1 MNKKIISLL
10 LSACLCTSLAG
21 CGNADNNG
29 GSVTKQKF
37 SASKELGS
45 DIAVGAKPAPVDSY
59 EELKNGVNNF
69 AFDLY
74 DALPKN
80 SNCFYSPYSISSALS
95 MLDQGA
101 GGETK
106 TELESTL
113 GIRDLSTW
121 NTEMQSYLNKDWSKQ
136 TYVNTA
142 NSIWMT
148 TGKDWATNISDDFLL
163 PAKTYYH
170 GEIYEADFTDQADQ
184 VVKDVNN
191 WVNEHTNQ
199 MIPSIMND
207 LPAGTVMMLINAVY
221 FEGKWQ
227 TPFTED
233 NTYDDTF
240 HGTGGDST
248 VPMMHLYDER
258 FSYADNGSIKGIVLP
273 YDGDSVV
280 MKVFLPSKEGDT
292 ITGLFD
298 ALSSDEKQALIDSL
312 DNADSPEIETV
323 QLPKFT
329 DEQSINGLDDILN
342 RLGIQSAY
350 ASADFSKIADDIA
363 VSSVSHKAKV
373 IVDENGTKAAAETDI
388 MIKETAMM
396 PPEGTY
402 NFIVDQPFVYVIE
415 DQDTGMILFMGRV
428 NDL

>member
-10 LSACLCTSLAG
+10 LGACLCTSLAG

-29 GSVTKQKF
+29 GSITKQKF

-101 GGETK
+101 GSETK

-292 ITGLFD
+292 ITDLFD

-363 VSSVSHKAKV
+363 VSSVSHRAKV
-373 IVDENGTKAAAETDI
+373 IVDENGPKAAAETDI
-388 MIKETAMM
+388 LIKETAMM
-396 PPEGTY
+396 PQEETY

>member
-10 LSACLCTSLAG
+10 LGACLCTSLAG
-21 CGNADNNG
+21 CENADNNG
-29 GSVTKQKF
+29 GSVTKQKL

-45 DIAVGAKPAPVDSY
+45 DIVVGAKPAPVDSY

-74 DALPKN
+74 DALPED

-101 GGETK
+101 GSETK
-106 TELESTL
+106 SELETTL
-113 GIRDLSTW
+113 GIKNLSTW

-148 TGKDWATNISDDFLL
+148 TGKDWATDISDDFLL

-170 GEIYEADFTDQADQ
+170 GEIYEADFADHADQ

-199 MIPSIMND
+199 MIPSIMNE
-207 LPAGTVMMLINAVY
+207 LPANTVMMLINAVY

-240 HGTGGDST
+240 HGTNGDST
-248 VPMMHLYDER
+248 VPMMHLYSER
-258 FSYADNGSIKGIVLP
+258 FSYVDNGSIKGITLP

-280 MKVFLPSKEGDT
+280 MKVFLPSKESDT
-292 ITGLFD
+292 ITYLFN
-298 ALSSDEKQALIDSL
+298 ALSSDEKQALINSL

-329 DEQSINGLDDILN
+329 DEQSINGLDDILKE
-342 RLGIQSAY
+342 LGIQSAY
-350 ASADFSKIADDIA
+350 TSADFSKIADGIA

-388 MIKETAMM
+388 MIAETALEI
-396 PPEGTY
+396 PNETC

>member
-10 LSACLCTSLAG
+10 LGACLCTSLAG

-29 GSVTKQKF
+29 GSVTKQKLL
-37 SASKELGS
+37 ASKELGS
-45 DIAVGAKPAPVDSY
+45 DIAVGAKPAPFDSY

-74 DALPKN
+74 DALPKG

-113 GIRDLSTW
+113 GIKDLSTW

-148 TGKDWATNISDDFLL
+148 TGKDWASNISDDFLL

-170 GEIYEADFTDQADQ
+170 GEIYEADFTDHAGQ

-199 MIPSIMND
+199 MIPSIMNELTTD
-207 LPAGTVMMLINAVY
+207 TVMMLINAVY

-240 HGTGGDST
+240 HGTNGDST

-280 MKVFLPSKEGDT
+280 MKVFLPSKEVDA
-292 ITGLFD
+292 ITDLFD

-329 DEQSINGLDDILN
+329 DEQSINGLDDILKG
-342 RLGIQSAY
+342 LGIRSAY
-350 ASADFSKIADDIA
+350 ASADFSKIADGIA

-388 MIKETAMM
+388 IIKETAMM
-396 PPEGTY
+396 PPEKTY
-402 NFIVDQPFVYVIE
+402 NFIVDQPFIYVIE